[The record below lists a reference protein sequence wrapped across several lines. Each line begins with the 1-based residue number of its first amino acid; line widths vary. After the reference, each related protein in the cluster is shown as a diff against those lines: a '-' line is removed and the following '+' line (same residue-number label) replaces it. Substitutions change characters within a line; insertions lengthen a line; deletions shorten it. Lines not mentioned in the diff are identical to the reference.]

1 LPLGVDLLVKEHF
14 DSVQGTAE
22 GLKSIFRRLV
32 ILMYFGAPE
41 RVKILKVG
49 SEDGAAGL
57 VYRIILI
64 SKLREPFPGKVL
76 SKTGAWLEIH
86 CRNTLETVKKLFA
99 WVCVGFRGFTVSHG
113 KAKNRFPWFFSV
125 LPG

>member
-1 LPLGVDLLVKEHF
+1 MPLGVDLLVKEHF

-64 SKLREPFPGKVL
+64 RELREPFPEKGLVKI
-76 SKTGAWLEIH
+76 GAWLKIH
-86 CRNTLETVKKLFA
+86 FWNTQ
-99 WVCVGFRGFTVSHG
+99 
-113 KAKNRFPWFFSV
+113 
-125 LPG
+125 

>member
-1 LPLGVDLLVKEHF
+1 MPQRVDLLVKEYF
-14 DSVQGTAE
+14 DSVQGTAG
-22 GLKSIFRRLV
+22 GLKSIFRQLV

-64 SKLREPFPGKVL
+64 RELREPFPEKGLESL
-76 SKTGAWLEIH
+76 SGMG
-86 CRNTLETVKKLFA
+86 ETPRL
-99 WVCVGFRGFTVSHG
+99 
-113 KAKNRFPWFFSV
+113 
-125 LPG
+125 

>member
-57 VYRIILI
+57 VYRI
-64 SKLREPFPGKVL
+64 F
-76 SKTGAWLEIH
+76 
-86 CRNTLETVKKLFA
+86 
-99 WVCVGFRGFTVSHG
+99 
-113 KAKNRFPWFFSV
+113 
-125 LPG
+125 